1 MYQITE
7 GQVERNEQSTIPYT
21 WIRGE
26 QPNKSICIMLP
37 GLGYST
43 ERPLFHYATGVCLNQ
58 NVDVLHINYN
68 FRKNQHFKKLNNQE
82 QDSWMYDDVKAVVAE
97 VLKAT
102 KYEQC
107 IVLSKSIGTIP
118 MANEWKQRNFIKNAI
133 GIWLTPLLKIDAV
146 YDALLKTQLP
156 SLCVIG
162 DEDHH
167 YLEEQISSLKKN
179 EHVSTVVIPTADHG
193 LEIKGDTLASID
205 AAKEVF
211 KHIHDF
217 ITKNK
222 IKE

>member
-1 MYQITE
+1 MFHITE
-7 GQVERNEQSTIPYT
+7 GHVVRTEQSTIPYT
-21 WIRGE
+21 LIRGE

-68 FRKNQHFKKLNNQE
+68 FGKNEHFKKLNNQQQE
-82 QDSWMYDDVKAVVAE
+82 SWLYDDVNAVVAE

-102 KYEQC
+102 NYEQF

-118 MANEWKQRNFIKNAI
+118 MAKEWNQRNFIKNAY

-146 YDALLKTQLP
+146 YDALLKTELP

-162 DEDHH
+162 DDDHH
-167 YLEEQISSLKKN
+167 YIEERISSLKTN
-179 EHVSTVVIPTADHG
+179 EHVSTVVIPKADHG
-193 LEIKGDTLASID
+193 LEIKGDTVASID
-205 AAKEVF
+205 IAKEIFV
-211 KHIHDF
+211 HLHDF
-217 ITKNK
+217 IAKNK

>member
-7 GQVERNEQSTIPYT
+7 GQVVRTEQSTIPYT
-21 WIRGE
+21 WIHGE
-26 QPNKSICIMLP
+26 QPNKSICFMLP

-58 NVDVLHINYN
+58 KVDVLHINYN
-68 FRKNQHFKKLNNQE
+68 FAKNEHFIELNNQE
-82 QDSWMYDDVKAVVAE
+82 QDSWMYDDVKAVVWE
-97 VLKAT
+97 VLKET
-102 KYEQC
+102 NYEQC
-107 IVLSKSIGTIP
+107 FLLSKSIGTIP
-118 MANEWKQRNFIKNAI
+118 MAMEWNQRNFIKNAI
-133 GIWLTPLLKIDAV
+133 GIWLTPLMKIDAV
-146 YDALLKTQLP
+146 YDALLNTKLP

-167 YLEEQISSLKKN
+167 YIEERISSLKNN
-179 EHVSTVVIPTADHG
+179 EHVSKVVIPKADHG
-193 LEIKGDTLASID
+193 LEIKGDTLASIE

-217 ITKNK
+217 IAKYK